1 MHGTV
6 CGMGAVES
14 HLRFGLDLYRV
25 LASRAENAC
34 FSPYSIA
41 SALGLVTQAAKG
53 KTREELIALLGDPDE
68 LADLLGKASS
78 LLDDGPELAVANTL
92 WAFDGLP
99 IEDSFRA
106 ELAAWPGGKVASA
119 PFGDDPEA
127 ARRLINA
134 DVAEATRELI
144 PELLKPGT
152 VAPDTVA
159 AIVNALYLKTAWTN
173 PFSRDNTAPAD
184 FHAPSGTRTVP
195 TMWLEKQLDHTH
207 EDGWQVVRLGAEGG
221 VEATILLP
229 DGDLDDAELDAGKLA
244 RLLENTRSKT
254 LALSLPKLDL
264 DVDSPLTAK
273 LQELGVRTMFTARA
287 DLTGLADDDRLEV
300 SEVVHQSV
308 LRIDEQGL
316 EGAAA
321 TAVLMR
327 LTSIMVDEPLEVAVD
342 RPFLLLVRHA
352 STGVIYFLAR
362 VVEP

>member
-1 MHGTV
+1 
-6 CGMGAVES
+6 MGAVES

-25 LASRAENAC
+25 LASRTENAC

-92 WAFDGLP
+92 WAWDGLP
-99 IEDSFRA
+99 LEKSFREEIA
-106 ELAAWPGGKVASA
+106 TWPGGKVESA
-119 PFGDDPEA
+119 PFGEDPEE

-159 AIVNALYLKTAWTN
+159 AIVNALYLKTAWQN

-221 VEATILLP
+221 VEAIILLP
-229 DGDLDDAELDAGKLA
+229 DGELDDAELDAGKLSG
-244 RLLENTRSKT
+244 LLENTRSKT

-273 LQELGVRTMFTARA
+273 LKELGVRTMFTGDA

-300 SEVVHQSV
+300 SDVLHQSV

-327 LTSIMVDEPLEVAVD
+327 LTSIMVEEPLEVAVD

>member
-1 MHGTV
+1 
-6 CGMGAVES
+6 MGAVES

-25 LASRAENAC
+25 LARRGENAC

-41 SALGLVTQAAKG
+41 SALGLVTQAANGRTKD
-53 KTREELIALLGDPDE
+53 ELVALLGDPDE
-68 LADLLGKASS
+68 LADLLSAAST

-92 WAFDGLP
+92 WAWDGLP
-99 IEDSFRA
+99 LEDSFRKEIA
-106 ELAAWPGGKVASA
+106 TWPGGKVASA
-119 PFGDDPEA
+119 PFVDDPEA
-127 ARRLINA
+127 ARRLINS
-134 DVAEATRELI
+134 DVADATRGLI
-144 PELLKPGT
+144 PELLRPGT

-159 AIVNALYLKTAWTN
+159 SVVNALYLKTAWTA
-173 PFSRDNTAPAD
+173 PFSEANTAPAD
-184 FHAPSGTRTVP
+184 FHAPSGTRQVP
-195 TMWLEKQLDHTH
+195 TMWLEKSLDYTH

-221 VEATILLP
+221 VEAIVLLP
-229 DGDLDDAELDAGKLA
+229 DGDLDDAPLDAAKLGG
-244 RLLENTRSKT
+244 LIENTRSRT
-254 LALSLPKLDL
+254 IALSLPKLDL
-264 DVDSPLTAK
+264 EIDSPLTEK
-273 LQELGVRTMFTARA
+273 LQELGVRTMFTAGA

-300 SEVVHQSV
+300 SDVLHQAV

-352 STGVIYFLAR
+352 TTGVIYFLTR

>member
-25 LASRAENAC
+25 LASRTENAC

-92 WAFDGLP
+92 WAWDGLP

-229 DGDLDDAELDAGKLA
+229 DGDLDDAELDAGKLT